1 MGSVKML
8 IRKAVVPIAGL
19 GTRLFPASHACKKE
33 LFPIVGPD
41 GIARALVHY
50 QIMDLI
56 EAGIEQICIVVRPGE
71 EQLVVDYF
79 QGPGEAYI
87 KRLEKYPDLAQ
98 EAERMSAALGRISFA
113 VQERQEGYGHAVYQ
127 SKAFA
132 NGDPILLCLGDHLF
146 RGGDQS
152 CHSQLMQAYEVC
164 GGKSVSA
171 VNRIHADDLKGY
183 GTIAG
188 KRWQANP
195 DLIDVSLIIEK
206 PSVEVARER
215 LRVDGLETDEFL
227 GWFGMHA
234 LSPSI
239 YDILEEMIAKDV
251 RQTGEFQL
259 TYAQELQRQREGY
272 CALEMQDG
280 KRFDFGAP
288 QDFVKSVTE
297 FAVAQVSPIQPVAP
311 TFLRRMES
319 NP

>member
-1 MGSVKML
+1 MK

-50 QIMDLI
+50 QVMDLI
-56 EAGIEQICIVVRPGE
+56 EAGIEQICIVVQPGE
-71 EQLVVDYF
+71 EKLVLDYF
-79 QGPGEAYI
+79 QGPGESYL
-87 KRLEKYPDLAQ
+87 KRLAKYPDLAQ
-98 EAERMSAALGRISFA
+98 EAERMCAAMGRISFA

-132 NGDPILLCLGDHLF
+132 NSDPVLLCLGDHLF
-146 RGGDQS
+146 RSSKVS
-152 CHSQLMQAYEVC
+152 CYSQLMQAYEIC
-164 GGKSVSA
+164 EGRSVSA

-183 GTIAG
+183 GAIAG
-188 KRWQANP
+188 KRLPTNP

-206 PSVEVARER
+206 PSPEVARRE
-215 LRVDGLETDEFL
+215 LVVDGLEADEFL

-239 YDILEEMIAKDV
+239 YDVLEEMIAKDV
-251 RQTGEFQL
+251 RQKGEFQL
-259 TYAQELQRQREGY
+259 TYAQELERQREGY
-272 CALEMQDG
+272 RALEIKDG
-280 KRFDFGAP
+280 KRFDFGTP

-297 FAVAQVSPIQPVAP
+297 FATS
-311 TFLRRMES
+311 
-319 NP
+319 

>member
-1 MGSVKML
+1 MDTIHMK
-8 IRKAVVPIAGL
+8 ICKAVVPIAGL
-19 GTRLFPASHACKKE
+19 GTRLFPASHAYKKE

-56 EAGIEQICIVVRPGE
+56 EAGIEQICIIVRPGE
-71 EQLVVDYF
+71 EQSVINYF
-79 QGPGEAYI
+79 RGPDETYL
-87 KRLEKYPDLAQ
+87 KRLEKYPQLAQ
-98 EAERMSAALGRISFA
+98 EAERMRAALGRITFA
-113 VQERQEGYGHAVYQ
+113 VQECQEGYGHAVYQ

-146 RGGDQS
+146 RGGNPS
-152 CHSQLMQAYEVC
+152 CHSQLMRTYQVC

-188 KRWQANP
+188 RRLAANP
-195 DLIDVSLIIEK
+195 ALIAVSLIVEK
-206 PSVEVARER
+206 PSVEVARQT
-215 LRVDGLETDEFL
+215 LAVDGLEADEFL

-239 YDILEEMIAKDV
+239 YDILEEMMTKDI
-251 RQTGEFQL
+251 RQKGEFQL

-272 CALEMQDG
+272 YALEMKG
-280 KRFDFGAP
+280 SKRFDFGTP
-288 QDFVKSVTE
+288 RGFVKSVAE
-297 FAVAQVSPIQPVAP
+297 FAVA
-311 TFLRRMES
+311 
-319 NP
+319 

>member
-1 MGSVKML
+1 MDPINML

-50 QIMDLI
+50 QIMDLVD
-56 EAGIEQICIVVRPGE
+56 AGIEQICIIVRPGE
-71 EQLVVDYF
+71 EQLVINYF
-79 QGPGEAYI
+79 QGPGEGYT
-87 KRLEKYPDLAQ
+87 KRLEKYPQLAR
-98 EAERMSAALGRISFA
+98 EAERMRAALDRLSFA
-113 VQERQEGYGHAVYQ
+113 VQECQEGYGHAVYQ

-132 NGDPILLCLGDHLF
+132 SGDPILLCLGDHLF
-146 RGGDQS
+146 RGGVKS

-183 GTIAG
+183 GAIAG
-188 KRWQANP
+188 KRLQGNP

-206 PSVEVARER
+206 PSVEVARKE
-215 LRVDGLETDEFL
+215 LAVEGLETDEFL

-239 YDILEEMIAKDV
+239 YDVLEEMIAKDI
-251 RQTGEFQL
+251 RQKGEFQL
-259 TYAQELQRQREGY
+259 TYSQELQRQREGY
-272 CALEMQDG
+272 CALEKKDG
-280 KRFDFGAP
+280 RRFDFGSP

-297 FAVAQVSPIQPVAP
+297 FAVA
-311 TFLRRMES
+311 
-319 NP
+319 

>member
-1 MGSVKML
+1 MGSTGMK

-33 LFPIVGPD
+33 FFPIVGPD

-56 EAGIEQICIVVRPGE
+56 DAGIEQICIIVRPGE
-71 EQLVVDYF
+71 EQLVISYF
-79 QGPGEAYI
+79 QGPEESYLE
-87 KRLEKYPDLAQ
+87 RLEKYPHLAQ
-98 EAERMSAALGRISFA
+98 EAERMRAALDRISFA
-113 VQERQEGYGHAVYQ
+113 VQEHQEGYGHAVYQ

-132 NGDPILLCLGDHLF
+132 HGDPILLCLGDHLF
-146 RGGDQS
+146 RGSVKS
-152 CHSQLMQAYEVC
+152 CHSQLMQAFDIC

-171 VNRIHADDLKGY
+171 VNRIRMDDLKGY

-188 KRWQANP
+188 KRRQANP

-206 PSVEVARER
+206 PSVEVARKE
-215 LRVDGLETDEFL
+215 LLVDGLEADEFL

-239 YDILEEMIAKDV
+239 YDILGEMITQGI
-251 RQTGEFQL
+251 RQKGEIQL
-259 TYAQELQRQREGY
+259 THAQELQRQREGY
-272 CALEMQDG
+272 CALELKDG
-280 KRFDFGAP
+280 KRFDFGTA

-297 FAVAQVSPIQPVAP
+297 FASA
-311 TFLRRMES
+311 
-319 NP
+319 